1 MKREA
6 ERCWGTD
13 KCARLEVGPGALPV
27 RASGWLGSGLGGA
40 GGGGSTDFT
49 SLTARWACW
58 ADLWHLLP
66 ALVIREESTLRG
78 VISSPQAA
86 AACKS

>member
-40 GGGGSTDFT
+40 GGGEGVRT
-49 SLTARWACW
+49 SQASQPGGLAGLTSGTCYL
-58 ADLWHLLP
+58 LW
-66 ALVIREESTLRG
+66 
-78 VISSPQAA
+78 
-86 AACKS
+86 

>member
-40 GGGGSTDFT
+40 GGSMDFT

-58 ADLWHLLP
+58 ADLCDLLP

-86 AACKS
+86 AGCQS

>member
-40 GGGGSTDFT
+40 GGGREYGLHKPHSQVG
-49 SLTARWACW
+49 
-58 ADLWHLLP
+58 LL
-66 ALVIREESTLRG
+66 G
-78 VISSPQAA
+78 
-86 AACKS
+86 